1 MNRTLVWALSAA
13 LGISLW
19 FHWRGPSGAAAP
31 GPSPGGAATPAGAL
45 KMEAESMDFS
55 GTGLADGAWRLEAPE
70 GEKIPASLPDPAASA
85 EDSPDGLKALPSGS
99 EELGSGIR
107 LELGGAG
114 SGGG

>member
-1 MNRTLVWALSAA
+1 
-13 LGISLW
+13 
-19 FHWRGPSGAAAP
+19 
-31 GPSPGGAATPAGAL
+31 
-45 KMEAESMDFS
+45 MDFS

-70 GEKIPASLPDPAASA
+70 GEKIPASL
-85 EDSPDGLKALPSGS
+85 LKALPSGS

>member
-1 MNRTLVWALSAA
+1 
-13 LGISLW
+13 
-19 FHWRGPSGAAAP
+19 
-31 GPSPGGAATPAGAL
+31 
-45 KMEAESMDFS
+45 MDFS
-55 GTGLADGAWRLEAPE
+55 GTGLADGAWRHEAPE